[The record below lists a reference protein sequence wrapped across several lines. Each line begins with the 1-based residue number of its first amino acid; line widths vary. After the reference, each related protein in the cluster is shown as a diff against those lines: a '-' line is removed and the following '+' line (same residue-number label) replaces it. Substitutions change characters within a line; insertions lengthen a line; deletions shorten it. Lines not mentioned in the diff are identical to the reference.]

1 MLIDI
6 DPPVEW
12 KQIFVEAWRLYR
24 DFFYDPSMRGVN
36 WSQMQEKYA
45 RLLDACASRED
56 VDYVIGEMLGELG
69 SSHVYLNPPSSD
81 GAPPEGTGMLGVDFS
96 VDRGAYQIRKIY
108 DSAASDIT
116 VPDPAGNPLRQP
128 GIDVKEGDYLLA
140 VNGKPLDTKQDPWAA
155 FLGLAGKD
163 VTLTVSRRPVLDDD
177 ARNVV
182 VKPGHLELLYRHR
195 AWIEST
201 RSYVERKTAGRVGYV
216 YVKMT
221 SEYGFR
227 EFTRQFAPHL
237 GKEALILDVR
247 WNQGG
252 HIPYHLIDILTR
264 QLYFY
269 SEDMRRAVGQ
279 KNYFLDGPKVVLING
294 VTQSG
299 GDLLAYF
306 VQKSRAGK
314 LVGTR
319 TMGAMIGAGGFWI
332 PFIDGGFS
340 LVPTVGFYDS
350 SGKWIVEGHGV
361 FPDIEVTD
369 DPAKMLEE
377 ADPQLDGAIE
387 LLMSELRARPPLRAV
402 QPPFEHTGTPDITR
416 MRER

>member
-1 MLIDI
+1 
-6 DPPVEW
+6 
-12 KQIFVEAWRLYR
+12 
-24 DFFYDPSMRGVN
+24 
-36 WSQMQEKYA
+36 
-45 RLLDACASRED
+45 
-56 VDYVIGEMLGELG
+56 
-69 SSHVYLNPPSSD
+69 
-81 GAPPEGTGMLGVDFS
+81 MLGVDFS
-96 VDRGAYQIRKIY
+96 VDRGAYQITKIY
-108 DSAASDIT
+108 DASPSDVT
-116 VPDPAGNPLRQP
+116 VPDPARNPLREP

-140 VNGKPLDTKQDPWAA
+140 VNGKPLETKQDPWAA

-163 VTLTVSRRPVLDDD
+163 VTLTVSSRPVLDDD
-177 ARNVV
+177 ARSVV
-182 VKPGHLELLYRHR
+182 VKPGYFEICRHR

-216 YVKMT
+216 YLKMT

-227 EFTRQFAPHL
+227 EFTRQFAPQI
-237 GKEALILDVR
+237 GKEALILDAR

-264 QLYFY
+264 QFYFY

-299 GDLLAYF
+299 GDLLAYL
-306 VQKSRAGK
+306 VRKSAAGK

-319 TMGAMIGAGGFWI
+319 TMGAMVGAGGLWI

-361 FPDIEVTD
+361 SPDIEVMD

-377 ADPQLDGAIE
+377 ADPQLDAAIE
-387 LLMSELRARPPLRAV
+387 LVMRELRARPARRIA
-402 QPPFEHTGTPDITR
+402 QPPFEHTGNPDVARTL
-416 MRER
+416 ER